1 MYLENDS
8 MGSAALLWRH
18 ANYNV
23 NPKHSYFE
31 QCALACACLLANL
44 SIFTFCVLSKY
55 SNAAHVA

>member
-18 ANYNV
+18 TKYNV

-31 QCALACACLLANL
+31 QCALVCARLLANL
-44 SIFTFCVLSKY
+44 HFVFCQSTATLPM
-55 SNAAHVA
+55 

>member
-18 ANYNV
+18 AKYNV

-31 QCALACACLLANL
+31 QCALA
-44 SIFTFCVLSKY
+44 
-55 SNAAHVA
+55 

>member
-18 ANYNV
+18 AKYNV

-31 QCALACACLLANL
+31 QCTLACAHLLANIHL
-44 SIFTFCVLSKY
+44 HFSFRQSK
-55 SNAAHVA
+55 ATVP

>member
-31 QCALACACLLANL
+31 QCALVCARLLANL
-44 SIFTFCVLSKY
+44 HLHFVFCQSK
-55 SNAAHVA
+55 ATLPLFE